1 MTPKELAFLVAGGL
15 ATLASLT
22 IVAAGVIG
30 AVIYKRHGVPPPENY
45 DDGNLP
51 GCLLAFGT
59 LLSLITGLPTLGV
72 LAWCAIRALIT
83 ALGLALGLA
92 PILAPLAQTHP

>member
-1 MTPKELAFLVAGGL
+1 MTPKEFAFLVAGGL

-22 IVAAGVIG
+22 IVAAGIIT
-30 AVIYKRHGVPPPENY
+30 AAIYKRLGVPPPKNY

-51 GCLLAFGT
+51 GCLLASGT
-59 LLSLITGLPTLGV
+59 LLALLAGLPTLGV

-83 ALGLALGLA
+83 TLGLA
-92 PILAPLAQTHP
+92 PILAPLTQP

>member
-30 AVIYKRHGVPPPENY
+30 AVIYKRRGVPPPEDY

-51 GCLLAFGT
+51 GCLFGLGMIFT
-59 LLSLITGLPTLGV
+59 LLTGLPTLGV
-72 LAWCAIRALIT
+72 LAWCATRALIT
-83 ALGLALGLA
+83 ALGLTSV
-92 PILAPLAQTHP
+92 LAPLAQTCP

>member
-1 MTPKELAFLVAGGL
+1 MTPKEFAFLVAGSL

-22 IVAAGVIG
+22 IVTAGAIT
-30 AVIYKRHGVPPPENY
+30 AVIYKRLGVPPPEHY

-51 GCLLAFGT
+51 GCLLSLGVI
-59 LLSLITGLPTLGV
+59 LSLITGLPTLGV

-83 ALGLALGLA
+83 TLGLP
-92 PILAPLAQTHP
+92 PILAPLTQP

>member
-22 IVAAGVIG
+22 IVTAGAIT
-30 AVIYKRHGVPPPENY
+30 AVIYERRGVPQPKEY

-51 GCLLAFGT
+51 GCLLSLGVIFT
-59 LLSLITGLPTLGV
+59 LITGLPTLGV

-83 ALGLALGLA
+83 TLGLS
-92 PILAPLAQTHP
+92 PILAPLTQTCP

>member
-22 IVAAGVIG
+22 IVTAGAITAAIH
-30 AVIYKRHGVPPPENY
+30 KRRGVPPPENY

-51 GCLLAFGT
+51 GCLLSLGT
-59 LLSLITGLPTLGV
+59 LLALITGLPTLGV
-72 LAWCAIRALIT
+72 LAWCGIRALIT
-83 ALGLALGLA
+83 TLGLA
-92 PILAPLAQTHP
+92 PILAPLTQP

>member
-1 MTPKELAFLVAGGL
+1 MTPKEFAFLAAGSL

-22 IVAAGVIG
+22 IVAAGIIG
-30 AVIYKRHGVPPPENY
+30 AAIYKRLGVPPPEHY

-51 GCLLAFGT
+51 GCLFALGALLA
-59 LLSLITGLPTLGV
+59 LITGLPTLGV

-83 ALGLALGLA
+83 ILGLS
-92 PILAPLAQTHP
+92 PILAPLAQP

>member
-22 IVAAGVIG
+22 IVAVG
-30 AVIYKRHGVPPPENY
+30 AITAIAYKRLGVPPPENY

-51 GCLLAFGT
+51 GCLLGLGVIFT
-59 LLSLITGLPTLGV
+59 LLTGLPTLGV
-72 LAWCAIRALIT
+72 LAWCAIRSLIT
-83 ALGLALGLA
+83 TLGLA
-92 PILAPLAQTHP
+92 PILAPLTQP

>member
-22 IVAAGVIG
+22 IVTAGAIT
-30 AVIYKRHGVPPPENY
+30 AVIYKRLGVPPPEHY

-51 GCLLAFGT
+51 GCLLASGT
-59 LLSLITGLPTLGV
+59 LLALLTGLPTLGV

-83 ALGLALGLA
+83 ALGLA
-92 PILAPLAQTHP
+92 PILAPLTQTCP

>member
-22 IVAAGVIG
+22 IVAAGAIT
-30 AVIYKRHGVPPPENY
+30 AVIYKRLGVPPPEHY

-51 GCLLAFGT
+51 GCLLASGT
-59 LLSLITGLPTLGV
+59 LLALITGLPTLGI
-72 LAWCAIRALIT
+72 LAWCGIRALI
-83 ALGLALGLA
+83 AVLGLG
-92 PILAPLAQTHP
+92 PILAPLTQP

>member
-15 ATLASLT
+15 ATLAALT
-22 IVAAGVIG
+22 IVAAGAIT
-30 AVIYKRHGVPPPENY
+30 AVIYKRLGVPPPENY

-51 GCLLAFGT
+51 GCLLSLGVI
-59 LLSLITGLPTLGV
+59 LSLITGLPTLGV

-83 ALGLALGLA
+83 TLGLS
-92 PILAPLAQTHP
+92 PILAPLTQP